1 MTELTERLVEI
12 CGPRRVSDRMADR
25 ICHTRDCGPSPGGVP
40 AVVVRPQNTD
50 EVTAIVR
57 LANELETPIFIWGRS
72 TTFIGAGVPE
82 GCILLALDL
91 MNQIKRIDFDNQV
104 VTVQPGAVWHAV
116 DTELNKHGW
125 ELAVAGPGG
134 MFSCTIGGCVAYNAV
149 PHGITE
155 YGMTG
160 DQVVCLEVVLPNGET
175 IKTGSAANVA
185 AGGLAFERY
194 ANGPDITGLFIGACG
209 TLGIITEVT
218 FRIRRV
224 PPAERFLFYAFDDYT
239 KTVDAAQAVQTQDA
253 ATFMI
258 GLFGGPNPVG
268 IEGDGFLH
276 IIIRDNPLAAEERRS
291 IAAAI
296 CESFG
301 GRPQDWHATE
311 SYWVGHMY
319 SWLRNFAPETYYS
332 HRPYGAPEMAGFVPT
347 LKVKD
352 AIRYLRDYEES
363 HREEF
368 ARLDVRIK
376 CYDVYFSRNG
386 AFLWIDTLYPEQDAA
401 AWQYGIDLRATYA
414 EDLCNQFMSP
424 GGVLQALA
432 PIIMPKLGPG
442 FEFLKFLKAQ
452 LDPNYI
458 LNPGVLL
465 LQPEEMQ
472 EIAK

>member
-1 MTELTERLVEI
+1 MSELTERLVEI

-25 ICHTRDCGPSPGGVP
+25 ICHTRDCGPSPGGIP
-40 AVVVRPQNTD
+40 AVVARPLSTE
-50 EVTAIVR
+50 EVVAIVK
-57 LANELETPIFIWGRS
+57 LANELKTPIFVWGRS

-91 MNQIKRIDFDNQV
+91 MDEIEAIDFESQV
-104 VTVQPGAVWHAV
+104 VTVGPGAIWHAV
-116 DTELNKHGW
+116 DTELNKQGW

-134 MFSCTIGGCVAYNAV
+134 MFSCTIGGSVAYNSV

-160 DQVVCLEVVLPNGET
+160 DHVVSLEVVLPNGEV
-175 IKTGSAANVA
+175 INTGSAANVA

-194 ANGPDITGLFIGACG
+194 ANGPDVTGLFIGACG
-209 TLGIITEVT
+209 TLGIITKVS

-224 PPAERFLFYAFDDYT
+224 PAAERFLFYGFDDYN
-239 KTVDAAQAVQTQDA
+239 KAVDAAQAIQTQRA
-253 ATFMI
+253 ATFLI

-268 IEGDGFLH
+268 IDGDAFLH
-276 IIIRDNPLAAEERRS
+276 IIIRDNPLAADERRG

-301 GRPQDWHATE
+301 GKPLDWHATE

-319 SWLRNFAPETYYS
+319 SWLRNYPPETYYS

-347 LKVKD
+347 QKVKD
-352 AIRYLRDYEES
+352 TIRYLREYEVS

-368 ARLDVRIK
+368 AELDIRIK
-376 CYDVYFSRNG
+376 CYDVYFSPNG
-386 AFLWIDTLYPEQDAA
+386 AFVWIDTLYPEEDPES
-401 AWQYGIDLRATYA
+401 WQYGVNLRATYA
-414 EDLCNQFMSP
+414 EDLCSQFMSP
-424 GGVLQALA
+424 GGILQALA
-432 PIIMPKLGPG
+432 PVIMPKLGPG

-465 LQPEEMQ
+465 LQPEGSQ
-472 EIAK
+472 EVKK

>member
-1 MTELTERLVEI
+1 MTRLTERLQEI
-12 CGPRRVSDRMADR
+12 CEPRRVSDRMADR

-40 AVVVRPQNTD
+40 AVVVRPRTTE
-50 EVTAIVR
+50 EVAAIVR
-57 LANELETPIFIWGRS
+57 LANEEKTPIFVWGRS

-82 GCILLALDL
+82 GCILMALDL
-91 MNQIKRIDFDNQV
+91 MSEIETIDCDNQV

-116 DTELNKHGW
+116 DTELNKRGW

-155 YGMTG
+155 YGMVG
-160 DQVVCLEVVLPNGET
+160 DQIVCLEVVLPNGEV
-175 IKTGSAANVA
+175 INTGSAANVA
-185 AGGLAFERY
+185 AGSLAFERY
-194 ANGPDITGLFIGACG
+194 ANGPDLAGLFIGACG
-209 TLGIITEVT
+209 TLGIITKVT
-218 FRIRRV
+218 YRIRRI
-224 PPAERFLFYAFDDYT
+224 PPAERFLFYAFDDYARV
-239 KTVDAAQAVQTQDA
+239 VDAAQAVQAQGA

-258 GLFGGPNPVG
+258 GLFGGPDPIG
-268 IEGDGFLH
+268 IDGDSFLH
-276 IIIRDNPLAAEERRS
+276 IIVRDNPLAADERRG

-319 SWLRNFAPETYYS
+319 SWLRNFPPDTYYS
-332 HRPYGAPEMAGFVPT
+332 HRPYGAPEMAGFVPIT
-347 LKVKD
+347 RLKDV
-352 AIRYLRDYEES
+352 IGYLREVEAS
-363 HREEF
+363 RREEF
-368 ARLDVRIK
+368 ARLDVRVK
-376 CYDVYFSRNG
+376 GYDVYFSRNG
-386 AFLWIDTLYPEQDAA
+386 AFLWIDTLYPEQDPE

-414 EDLCNQFMSP
+414 EDLCSQSMSP
-424 GGVLQALA
+424 GGILQALA
-432 PIIMPKLGPG
+432 PIIMPKLGAG

-465 LQPEEMQ
+465 LQPDE
-472 EIAK
+472 A